1 MSVWD
6 DFQREDREGG
16 SKVTG
21 RLRCVIVDVE
31 ETTSK
36 SSGLPMIVIT
46 VRPSGAN
53 FKIKNYLVKND
64 HFNRN
69 ATDFFDCF
77 SEIGEGNF
85 NFIEWIGAMGAA
97 NFVED
102 DNGYLKVKY
111 WISAEKAENL
121 PPFEGERPER
131 QVVTTIPS
139 VEEETED
146 DSDLPWV

>member
-6 DFQREDREGG
+6 DFQREDREV
-16 SKVTG
+16 SNKVTG

-31 ETTSK
+31 EATSK

-46 VRPSGAN
+46 VRPSGTT
-53 FKIKNYLVKND
+53 FRIKNWLVHNE

-69 ATDFFDCF
+69 ATDFFDAF
-77 SEIGEGNF
+77 PEIGFGNF
-85 NFIEWIGAMGAA
+85 NFIEWVGAMGAA
-97 NFVED
+97 NFIED
-102 DNGYLKVKY
+102 DNGYLKVKH

-131 QVVTTIPS
+131 QVVTTITS
-139 VEEETED
+139 AEDETED